1 MDRLYVHKDYQRNGI
16 ASGICDA
23 LEAFSKGNT
32 IYYQKA
38 PCDGSHI
45 LHAFAQSEKEII
57 NWLS

>member
-1 MDRLYVHKDYQRNGI
+1 MFTKTTSVTVLLLEFVMRWRL
-16 ASGICDA
+16 
-23 LEAFSKGNT
+23 FSKGNA

>member
-1 MDRLYVHKDYQRNGI
+1 MDRLYVHKDYQRNDI

-38 PCDGSHI
+38 PADGSHI

-57 NWLS
+57 N